1 MKKSKH
7 QLTEEEHNA
16 LIEHLKK
23 GEKCYKP

>member
-7 QLTEEEHNA
+7 QLTKEEHNA

-23 GEKCYKP
+23 GGKCYKP